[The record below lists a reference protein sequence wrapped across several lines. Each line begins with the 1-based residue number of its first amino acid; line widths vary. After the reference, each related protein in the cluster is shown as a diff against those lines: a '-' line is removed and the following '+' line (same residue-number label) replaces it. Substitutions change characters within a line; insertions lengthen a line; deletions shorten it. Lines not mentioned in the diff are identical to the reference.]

1 MKKSLVLF
9 LSLICLIWSGCVILT
24 GCTSSTPDPSKST
37 VSKEDT
43 TKIKNGISKDEVISI
58 LGNGYSSSVSH
69 ENDTEGLVMQYKYN
83 DTEYFLIYLDGND
96 ASGYVVADTCTS
108 RYFEVKADENR
119 KDLPSESDI
128 DKISSGMRAFEV
140 VDILGAPQKYFSP
153 SSLNPSVMTYNLSN
167 GKTCEILLQQNKF
180 LENVVLSVQ
189 IKD

>member
-96 ASGYVVADTCTS
+96 AMLWQIPA
-108 RYFEVKADENR
+108 
-119 KDLPSESDI
+119 PP
-128 DKISSGMRAFEV
+128 
-140 VDILGAPQKYFSP
+140 DILKSRQTKTEKICPP
-153 SSLNPSVMTYNLSN
+153 NPTLIKSVP
-167 GKTCEILLQQNKF
+167 E
-180 LENVVLSVQ
+180 
-189 IKD
+189 